1 MIVRHYAD
9 NSAWL
14 DRLHFAQYMKENQCP
29 RIVPDDRGPMVKAI
43 AVAAIA
49 REQISAHA
57 DGQLA
62 KVSPLGG
69 AVEDQIESPVVGR
82 RVGST
87 TKRPGATYSAHMT
100 ARRSLKRSPAKSLIE
115 ELQQRC
121 ARSQKSWRCE
131 SLDTWLLLAC

>member
-1 MIVRHYAD
+1 MHPARHPLSRPLLAIALLAALAACKQ
-9 NSAWL
+9 SAPL
-14 DRLHFAQYMKENQCP
+14 PTSDSKDKPEPAAVSQE
-29 RIVPDDRGPMVKAI
+29 AI

-69 AVEDQIESPVVGR
+69 AVEDQIESPMVGR

-100 ARRSLKRSPAKSLIE
+100 ARRSLKRSPAKSLI
-115 ELQQRC
+115 
-121 ARSQKSWRCE
+121 ARW
-131 SLDTWLLLAC
+131 